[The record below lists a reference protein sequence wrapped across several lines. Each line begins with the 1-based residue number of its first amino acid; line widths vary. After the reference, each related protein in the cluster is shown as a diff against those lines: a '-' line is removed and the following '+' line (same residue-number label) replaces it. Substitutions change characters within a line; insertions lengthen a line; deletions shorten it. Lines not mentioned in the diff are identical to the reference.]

1 MTGIG
6 AYKCLHILAFVILI
20 TDQVTKQ
27 LIERTLPLGTFYPP
41 DNIIL
46 IPGFFNLVHV
56 GNTGAAWSLFS
67 GYPKALAA
75 LGIMALLL
83 LYFFRNALQLK
94 LPHSQWSFGLIIGG
108 ILGNLID
115 RFRLGHVTDF
125 LDFHAAGWHF
135 PSFNVADSA
144 ITIGVGLHILF
155 SFRQLESELASET
168 ES

>member
-6 AYKCLHILAFVILI
+6 AYKRLHILAFIILI

-27 LIERTLPLGTFYPP
+27 LIERTLPFPTFYPP
-41 DNIIL
+41 DNIIV

-94 LPHSQWSFGLIIGG
+94 LPDSQSSFGLIIGG

-135 PSFNVADSA
+135 PSFNFADSA

-155 SFRQLESELASET
+155 SFRQSESELASET

>member
-1 MTGIG
+1 MEPFQR
-6 AYKCLHILAFVILI
+6 L
-20 TDQVTKQ
+20 
-27 LIERTLPLGTFYPP
+27 
-41 DNIIL
+41 
-46 IPGFFNLVHV
+46 
-56 GNTGAAWSLFS
+56 
-67 GYPKALAA
+67 PKALAA
-75 LGIMALLL
+75 LGIVALLL

-144 ITIGVGLHILF
+144 ITMGVGLHILF
-155 SFRQLESELASET
+155 SFPSIGIRIGVGDES
-168 ES
+168 

>member
-6 AYKCLHILAFVILI
+6 AYKRLHILAFVILI

-27 LIERTLPLGTFYPP
+27 LIERTLPFGTFYPP
-41 DNIIL
+41 DNVIV

-144 ITIGVGLHILF
+144 ITVGVGLHILF
-155 SFRQLESELASET
+155 SFRQSESELASET

>member
-1 MTGIG
+1 MTGIA
-6 AYKCLHILAFVILI
+6 AYKRLHILAFIILVADQI
-20 TDQVTKQ
+20 TK
-27 LIERTLPLGTFYPP
+27 LIIERTLPYGSFYPP
-41 DNIIL
+41 DSIVIV
-46 IPGFFNLVHV
+46 PGFFNLVHV

-75 LGIMALLL
+75 LGIVALLL
-83 LYFFRNALQLK
+83 LYFFRNALELK
-94 LPHSQWSFGLIIGG
+94 LPQSQWSFGLIIGG

-144 ITIGVGLHILF
+144 ITIGVALHILF
-155 SFRQLESELASET
+155 AFRHSDRETQSET
-168 ES
+168 NS

>member
-1 MTGIG
+1 MTGIA
-6 AYKCLHILAFVILI
+6 AYKRLHILAFVILVA
-20 TDQVTKQ
+20 DQVTKQ
-27 LIERTLPLGTFYPP
+27 LIERTLPFGSFYPP
-41 DNIIL
+41 NNVVV
-46 IPGFFNLVHV
+46 IPGFFNLVHI

-75 LGIMALLL
+75 LGILALLL
-83 LYFFRNALQLK
+83 LYFFRNALQLQ
-94 LPHSQWSFGLIIGG
+94 LPPSQWSFGLIIGG

-144 ITIGVGLHILF
+144 ITIGVGMHILF
-155 SFRQLESELASET
+155 SFRQSESESKT

>member
-6 AYKCLHILAFVILI
+6 AYKRLHILAFVILI
-20 TDQVTKQ
+20 ADQVTKH
-27 LIERTLPLGTFYPP
+27 LIERTLPFGTFYPP
-41 DNIIL
+41 DNIIV

-94 LPHSQWSFGLIIGG
+94 LPHAQWSFGLIIGG

-125 LDFHAAGWHF
+125 LDFHAVGWHF

-155 SFRQLESELASET
+155 SFRQSESELASAT

>member
-6 AYKCLHILAFVILI
+6 AYKRLHILAFVILI
-20 TDQVTKQ
+20 ADQVTKQ

-41 DNIIL
+41 DNVIL

-94 LPHSQWSFGLIIGG
+94 LPHAQWSFGLIIGG

-144 ITIGVGLHILF
+144 ITIGVALHILF

>member
-27 LIERTLPLGTFYPP
+27 LIERTLPFPTFYPP
-41 DNIIL
+41 DNIIV

-94 LPHSQWSFGLIIGG
+94 LPDSQSSFGLIIGG

-155 SFRQLESELASET
+155 SFRQSESELASET

>member
-1 MTGIG
+1 MTGIA
-6 AYKCLHILAFVILI
+6 AYKRLHILAFAILVADQI
-20 TDQVTKQ
+20 TK
-27 LIERTLPLGTFYPP
+27 LIIERALPYGSFYPP
-41 DNIIL
+41 DNVVI

-67 GYPKALAA
+67 SYPKALAV
-75 LGIMALLL
+75 LGIVALLL
-83 LYFFRNALQLK
+83 LYFFRNTLELK
-94 LPHSQWSFGLIIGG
+94 LPQSQWSFGLIIGG
-108 ILGNLID
+108 ILGNLVD

-155 SFRQLESELASET
+155 AFRQSNTASDT

>member
-6 AYKCLHILAFVILI
+6 AYKRLHILAFIILI

-27 LIERTLPLGTFYPP
+27 LIERTLPFPTFYPP
-41 DNIIL
+41 DNIIV

-94 LPHSQWSFGLIIGG
+94 LPDSQSSFGLIIGG

-144 ITIGVGLHILF
+144 ITIGVALHILF
-155 SFRQLESELASET
+155 SFRQSESELALET
-168 ES
+168 EN

>member
-6 AYKCLHILAFVILI
+6 AYKRLHILAFIILI

-41 DNIIL
+41 DNVIL

-94 LPHSQWSFGLIIGG
+94 LPHSQWPFGLIIGG

-155 SFRQLESELASET
+155 SFRQSESDLASET

>member
-20 TDQVTKQ
+20 TDQVTKH
-27 LIERTLPLGTFYPP
+27 LIERKLPFGTFYPP
-41 DNIIL
+41 DNVIV

>member
-6 AYKCLHILAFVILI
+6 AYKRLHILAFVILI

-27 LIERTLPLGTFYPP
+27 LIERTLPFPTFYPP
-41 DNIIL
+41 DNIIV

-94 LPHSQWSFGLIIGG
+94 LPDSQSSFGLIIGG

-155 SFRQLESELASET
+155 SFRQSESELASET